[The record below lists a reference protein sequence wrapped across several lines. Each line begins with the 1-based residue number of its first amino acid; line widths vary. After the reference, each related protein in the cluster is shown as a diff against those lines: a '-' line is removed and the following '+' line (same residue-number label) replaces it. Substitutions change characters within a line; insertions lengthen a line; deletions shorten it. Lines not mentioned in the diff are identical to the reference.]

1 MEIECG
7 LTCGAPA
14 LSVQVPCVCVWRAG
28 GIFASE
34 GRKERVQRVGA
45 ERGLCRETRG
55 VLVARVELGAA
66 GSPQR
71 TRRHTGDSALASAGP
86 LGPDRL

>member
-34 GRKERVQRVGA
+34 GPEHRSVCSG
-45 ERGLCRETRG
+45 
-55 VLVARVELGAA
+55 
-66 GSPQR
+66 
-71 TRRHTGDSALASAGP
+71 
-86 LGPDRL
+86 